1 MAEFPKYLQYKD
13 DRTYS
18 VLGYIGEVDGY
29 IDNKGYIDKKTGK
42 IYICSKNEPPFHDD
56 VPVLKVDGDNIEKV
70 EPQFSSI
77 SDKFH
82 EDKIYTLSLDHI
94 CEATSGNEVLYDEDM
109 LADMNASTSLF
120 IPTIN
125 ESDDPLKKLIKQAII
140 DKAIDINRLKHK
152 MPQKYGLTNMKSAL
166 IGKTKMSITNFNIWC
181 ELLGIN
187 YEVILSDN
195 GNDTQDPLKG
205 VIHYDNTTNRITK
218 LSH

>member
-56 VPVLKVDGDNIEKV
+56 VPVLRVDGDNIEKV

-94 CEATSGNEVLYDEDM
+94 CEATSGDEVLYDEDM